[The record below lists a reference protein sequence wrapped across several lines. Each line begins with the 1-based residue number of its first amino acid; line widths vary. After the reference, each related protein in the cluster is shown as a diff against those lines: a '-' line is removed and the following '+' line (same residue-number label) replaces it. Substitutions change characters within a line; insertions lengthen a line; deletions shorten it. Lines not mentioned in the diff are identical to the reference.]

1 MLETT
6 LFLKILERFLLKG
19 FYLICV
25 NFIWMWR
32 RLESVHVNFLGVNSI
47 CYKVIGFFH
56 NWIPPLLYKSPP
68 EFSSNSPLKKLNK
81 KGRVGQ
87 IGTGCFK
94 KGRGITYFHTNWPFP
109 ILYFSECVVCECVF
123 YTISINIISTIPV
136 VFHGKNLVLLNLINR
151 YVNCTSNFWKA
162 KILWNSVT

>member
-56 NWIPPLLYKSPP
+56 NWIPPPLYKSPP

-94 KGRGITYFHTNWPFP
+94 KGRVSLISKLTDPFQS
-109 ILYFSECVVCECVF
+109 YFSECVVCECVF
-123 YTISINIISTIPV
+123 YTISINIISTISV

-151 YVNCTSNFWKA
+151 YVNCTSKA